1 MSENDSKK
9 NENSKSEEDIIKE
22 AKANLESKKSKKEQR
37 KQDKKI
43 GRKYLKAQYNYRF
56 GYRIKALK
64 QYFKNNTLSLGERY
78 AKPIIYIIV
87 LIVLTLLILGSINI
101 IQGSSYNKDIN
112 HYQNKVDKLKAQ
124 AQKLNA
130 KSEENYKK
138 N

>member
-1 MSENDSKK
+1 M
-9 NENSKSEEDIIKE
+9 
-22 AKANLESKKSKKEQR
+22 
-37 KQDKKI
+37 
-43 GRKYLKAQYNYRF
+43 
-56 GYRIKALK
+56 
-64 QYFKNNTLSLGERY
+64 
-78 AKPIIYIIV
+78 

-138 N
+138 LIAKVFQIKLVLNVVNQL